1 LAQKYEIKIM
11 IFVFMEAFIFGIEM
25 HQNTG
30 FKRKVAEKCLAHLK
44 RMVIKSSLQ
53 CNHMGPGHD

>member
-1 LAQKYEIKIM
+1 M